1 MKKSTLKFEVDLDEN
16 HLPTTIIMNSSDKS
30 EEDVMIK
37 SLMVSAWDSS
47 KQETLKLDLW
57 TKDMM
62 VNEMYMM
69 YHQTLLTLYDTLKR
83 STGNEKLA
91 GSKKEVS
98 IKPGSSPSGI
108 GDFISSL

>member
-16 HLPTTIIMNSSDKS
+16 HLPITITMHSSEKS
-30 EEDVMIK
+30 EEDLMIK

-62 VNEMYMM
+62 VNEMFIM
-69 YHQTLLTLYDTLKR
+69 YHQTLLSMASTLEK
-83 STGNEKLA
+83 STGHEKLA
-91 GSKKEVS
+91 GALRDYCKFFAEQTK
-98 IKPGSSPSGI
+98 IAAK
-108 GDFISSL
+108 

>member
-16 HLPTTIIMNSSDKS
+16 HLPTKIIMNSSDKS
-30 EEDVMIK
+30 EENVMIK

-62 VNEMYMM
+62 VNEMFIM
-69 YHQTLLTLYDTLKR
+69 YHQTLMSMAATLKK
-83 STGNEKLA
+83 STGHEKLA
-91 GSKKEVS
+91 GALIDYCDFFAEQTKILSSK
-98 IKPGSSPSGI
+98 
-108 GDFISSL
+108 